1 MRRKS
6 LSRRNFLRNGSSE
19 KESILNFSDMT
30 IYISLI
36 TALGYFIAY
45 SYKKG
50 YRSYYGL
57 NEVLINQIDLSS
69 VLLSITFIFSTL
81 IVFLGLYNNF
91 KILFFGYE
99 NIFLKV
105 FERKLFV
112 LFFVYL
118 GVNFL
123 YNNRKFLLYTSIILL
138 ILIIIVYFSP
148 IISHRN
154 IEGYRN
160 KLKNS
165 LKEKENDSK
174 SIMDK
179 ILNIIRNDLK
189 AAFML
194 LVILFFTCI
203 SVSTVLGISDAKKQ
217 KDYYI
222 LKNKNKT
229 YVVIDSY
236 SDKFIIAPINLK
248 TNIIEKKFLIIE
260 GKSTLKDPTVFEK
273 IKINDGIK

>member
-165 LKEKENDSK
+165 
-174 SIMDK
+174 
-179 ILNIIRNDLK
+179 
-189 AAFML
+189 
-194 LVILFFTCI
+194 
-203 SVSTVLGISDAKKQ
+203 
-217 KDYYI
+217 
-222 LKNKNKT
+222 
-229 YVVIDSY
+229 
-236 SDKFIIAPINLK
+236 
-248 TNIIEKKFLIIE
+248 
-260 GKSTLKDPTVFEK
+260 
-273 IKINDGIK
+273 